1 MTKLIIA
8 TKNPGKVREMVELL
22 SGLPYEVC
30 TLLDYP
36 NAPDVE
42 ETGSTFVEN
51 AIIKATAYARFTG
64 ELALADDSGLEVD
77 ALDGAPGVF
86 SSRFAPTES
95 ERNER
100 LLSMMKDVADD
111 RRTARFRCVVAV
123 ADPYGDVRTCE
134 GCVEGVIA
142 HEPKG
147 NNGFGYDPIFYIPDL
162 KKHFAE
168 LDSAHK
174 NTISHR
180 GKALTEAKKILAE
193 RLSIDEIR

>member
-22 SGLPYEVC
+22 SGLPYEVH

-36 NAPDVE
+36 DAPDVE
-42 ETGSTFVEN
+42 ETGTTFLEN
-51 AIIKATAYARFTG
+51 AIIKATAYADFTG
-64 ELALADDSGLEVD
+64 ELTLADDSGLEVD

-100 LLSMMKDVADD
+100 LLSMMKDVPDD
-111 RRTARFRCVVAV
+111 RRTARFRCVIAIAEPSGGVQV
-123 ADPYGDVRTCE
+123 SE
-134 GCVEGVIA
+134 GSVEGVIA

-147 NNGFGYDPIFYIPDL
+147 DNGFGYDPIFYIPNL

-174 NTISHR
+174 NRISHR
-180 GKALTEAKKILAE
+180 GKALTEAKKILTRMA
-193 RLSIDEIR
+193 SGG